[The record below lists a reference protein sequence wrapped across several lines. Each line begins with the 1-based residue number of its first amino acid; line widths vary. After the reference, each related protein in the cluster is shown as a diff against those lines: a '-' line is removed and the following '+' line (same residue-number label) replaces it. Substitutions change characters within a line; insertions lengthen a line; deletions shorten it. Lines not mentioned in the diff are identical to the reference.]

1 MMLKKVGKKFTV
13 QYTDAILKGCV
24 EMFNKCVDMSIFE
37 KGSMDEYWTLH
48 PYVRDGK
55 FLLSI
60 GLDQYSILDHAH
72 PDFMKKECMESRKFG
87 EFVHQKE
94 GLVNEVYVTQI
105 PIESKDGGTEFVKCD
120 MVFE

>member
-1 MMLKKVGKKFTV
+1 MIKEVNKKFTV

-24 EMFNKCVDMSIFE
+24 EMFNKCVDTEVFE
-37 KGSMDEYWTLH
+37 KGMMDKYWDLH
-48 PYVRDGK
+48 PYVREGE

-60 GLDQYSILDHAH
+60 TLDKYDILDHAH

-87 EFVHQKE
+87 EFVHQKR

-105 PIESKDGGTEFVKCD
+105 PIETEDGGQEYVKCD